1 MSEETNIQRND
12 IPKQPVGTWAGNGQM
27 PAAVEPSTQRQTLD
41 AWERFVTG
49 EPLVATA
56 VSKFVL
62 SSWQT
67 QPASGGRAAFTL
79 SAGGRA
85 WRRPGAAAAPQP

>member
-1 MSEETNIQRND
+1 MSKETNIQHND
-12 IPKQPVGTWAGNGQM
+12 IPKLPVGTWAGNGQM
-27 PAAVEPSTQRQTLD
+27 PAAVEPPTQRQTLD

-62 SSWQT
+62 SSWQRS
-67 QPASGGRAAFTL
+67 QRLGVEPRSRLAPVAARGDAL
-79 SAGGRA
+79 E
-85 WRRPGAAAAPQP
+85 